1 MNCLQPDDVRH
12 YFKAEV
18 DDVFMHNV
26 AHPGE
31 GVLRYR

>member
-1 MNCLQPDDVRH
+1 MNYLQPDDVRH

-18 DDVFMHNV
+18 DDVFMRNA

-31 GVLRYR
+31 GVFGYR